1 MFASASGCGS
11 HRETD
16 NHGKKRI
23 HFDDN
28 SSCPTL
34 EALQRRQSAPATTS
48 KTGNIFDVDH
58 TSFDEENNNEDTY
71 SSQGLED
78 FKGEADDLT
87 QYSNEDDE
95 ACEELLGIFR
105 GATRAMLE
113 DESTEYGSE
122 DEQPPSSEGQYS
134 EYESDGCTHH
144 VPASGHIR
152 LSSADEDVDETCI
165 VAEGLF
171 VDDTA
176 ENEWDDPLRHLE
188 DTAFTRPMNYRA
200 TDERDFSRKLAPVC
214 EGNKDH
220 SSSSIE
226 TVIGPMRRI
235 QLLSGRRSSESHV
248 YSGQRSTMPRVRRSA
263 SMLEFSGQ
271 TLQRKVKSRSSEAK
285 PVVCVVTIA
294 NGGYTVLSSSD
305 TPANSLSPCGDA
317 DALMQGS
324 EVINTEYGYLQ
335 AIWTDHP
342 SATSSCITLLE
353 GHANSPIDKI
363 KIKLASWKWL
373 KENNVLDE
381 DGRPAWLGLLSFE
394 GRDAEMNPT
403 TLTPCSEGPYAPPN
417 TERASG
423 PSSGRHSAARSLVGD
438 DDQQDEDPNDELDN
452 LSELEMARPSST
464 GTSHAAHESYRSS
477 ALQPSLDVPN
487 LSPKPKFKTRVPRQL
502 SNLALE
508 EAHFRTHRDS
518 VQLLRHKEELEERLN
533 ASILH
538 SQDSMILT
546 RGKYDDGYYLGK
558 RGCEHDDYS
567 SPGSASMPDKSSHDV
582 KRRTVWSYGDSG
594 MSDAAGTDLII
605 DYRMFCAV
613 RSRTYSVNIDSSCRG
628 RCSLQMLPSMREA

>member
-1 MFASASGCGS
+1 MAREDEPLYHAQAFGSDTADEDDEDDEGYESWDTAPWPENAAQREVHQDDLRSSMMLRKSTSVPVSALRNMFASASGCVS

-16 NHGKKRI
+16 NHEKKRI

-28 SSCPTL
+28 DPCPTL

-48 KTGNIFDVDH
+48 KTGRLFDIGH
-58 TSFDEENNNEDTY
+58 TSFDEDNINEDIY
-71 SSQGLED
+71 SFRGLKP
-78 FKGEADDLT
+78 FAGEADDLT
-87 QYSNEDDE
+87 QYSNQDDE
-95 ACEELLGIFR
+95 AREELLGIFR
-105 GATRAMLE
+105 GSTYAMLE

-134 EYESDGCTHH
+134 DYESDGCTRH
-144 VPASGHIR
+144 VPTSGHIR
-152 LSSADEDVDETCI
+152 LTGADEDIDETCI

-176 ENEWDDPLRHLE
+176 EIEWDDPLRHLE
-188 DTAFTRPMNYRA
+188 DTAFTGPMKYRE
-200 TDERDFSRKLAPVC
+200 TDDRDFSEMLAPVC

-220 SSSSIE
+220 SSSSTE

-248 YSGQRSTMPRVRRSA
+248 YSDQRSIVPRVRRSA

-271 TLQRKVKSRSSEAK
+271 ALQREVKHPSSDAK
-285 PVVCVVTIA
+285 PVLCVVTIA
-294 NGGYTVLSSSD
+294 NGENTGASSSD
-305 TPANSLSPCGDA
+305 TPATSLSPCSDA
-317 DALMQGS
+317 DAPMQ
-324 EVINTEYGYLQ
+324 ETTVFNTDYGYIQ
-335 AIWTDHP
+335 ALWTDHP

-353 GHANSPIDKI
+353 GHANSKIDKV

-373 KENNVLDE
+373 KDNNVLDA

-394 GRDAEMNPT
+394 ARDAEVNST
-403 TLTPCSEGPYAPPN
+403 THTPCSEGPFAPPN

-423 PSSGRHSAARSLVGD
+423 PSSGRHSAARSLVDD
-438 DDQQDEDPNDELDN
+438 DDQQDEDPSDELEN
-452 LSELEMARPSST
+452 MSELETARPAST
-464 GTSHAAHESYRSS
+464 EAAPAAQESCSMS
-477 ALQPSLDVPN
+477 ALQRSLDVPR
-487 LSPKPKFKTRVPRQL
+487 LSPKPKYKTRVPRQL

-533 ASILH
+533 ASLLH

-546 RGKYDDGYYLGK
+546 RCKYDAGQF
-558 RGCEHDDYS
+558 
-567 SPGSASMPDKSSHDV
+567 
-582 KRRTVWSYGDSG
+582 
-594 MSDAAGTDLII
+594 AGTS
-605 DYRMFCAV
+605 A
-613 RSRTYSVNIDSSCRG
+613 
-628 RCSLQMLPSMREA
+628 